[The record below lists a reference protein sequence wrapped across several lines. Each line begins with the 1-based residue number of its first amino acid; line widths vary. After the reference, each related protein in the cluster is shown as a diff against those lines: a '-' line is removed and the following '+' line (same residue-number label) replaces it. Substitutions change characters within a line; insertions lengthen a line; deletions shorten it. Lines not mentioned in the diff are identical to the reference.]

1 MIPLPIDPLLPEV
14 VSTLRARGV
23 VVLQAPP
30 GAGKTTR
37 VPAAILDA
45 ALDGALDRD
54 GEGDVLVL
62 EPRRLAARL
71 SARRVAEERGE
82 RVGETVG
89 YDVRFDRAIGPK
101 TRLVYVTEGI
111 LARRLLDDRT
121 LRGVRAVVLDEFH
134 ERHLQSDLALGLLR
148 TLRARE
154 RPDLGIV
161 VMSATLDAGP
171 VARFLGDGEGDAPLL
186 TSEGRMFDVA
196 IEHLPR
202 PDDRPLQSQVA
213 SAVRDLVRQGL
224 DGDVLVFLPGAAEI
238 RKCSESCAAVARE
251 HDLMVVT
258 LHGELSPAEQD
269 RALAPASR
277 RKIVLSTNVAETSVT
292 IEGVVAVID
301 SGLAR
306 IAGHDPWS
314 GRNTLEVGKI
324 SRASAA
330 QRAGRAGRVRPG
342 RALRLYTKG
351 DHDARPE
358 HDAPEVLRV
367 DLAEPVLMLHGSG
380 IDPRAFPWLTKP
392 SPGALDGAEAL
403 LRRLSALDAS
413 GAPTA
418 IGRRMLRFPLPPRLS
433 RMVVEGERRGV
444 ADDACAAAAILSH
457 GRDVYA
463 RDAHPAGTD
472 ASSDLWVRIV
482 DVADRA
488 PGVDPGAR
496 AQIER
501 IRAQLARL
509 ADRARGA
516 DDPDVALRMSV
527 LAGFPD
533 RVAKRRATKDGRL
546 GVSRELV
553 LSAGGSA
560 TLAESSVVRTAAFLV
575 AVEALDRRGS
585 TVVWLAS
592 AIEPDWLIDLFP
604 EDVRETVEATWNADA
619 ERVEAT
625 EKMVYERLV
634 LDERPAGRGA
644 EPQIA
649 RVLAEAA
656 VARGVDA
663 VLGGDAVA
671 ELRAR
676 IAFLREAAPD
686 LAERAGIEPLDDDHL
701 RGILEAACA
710 GKRSFADLRRAGLLD
725 EIRAAIG
732 FGALSRLDA
741 LAPTHVVLG
750 NGRRARVEYA
760 PGQAPSISSRLQ
772 DFFGSVETPRL
783 ADGRV
788 PVVLHLLAP
797 NGRDVQVTTDL
808 AGFWVRHYPSIR
820 SELMRRYPRH
830 PWPED
835 PRTASPP
842 ELRRR

>member
-14 VSTLRARGV
+14 VATLRARGV

-45 ALDGALDRD
+45 
-54 GEGDVLVL
+54 EPHGDVLVL

-82 RVGETVG
+82 RVSETVG

-101 TRLVYVTEGI
+101 TRLIYVTEGI
-111 LARRLLDDRT
+111 LARRLLEDRT

-148 TLRARE
+148 TLRERE

-171 VARFLGDGEGDAPLL
+171 VARFLGDRDGDAPLL
-186 TSEGRMFDVA
+186 TSEGRMFEVA
-196 IEHLPR
+196 LEHLKQ
-202 PDDRPLQSQVA
+202 PDERPLQLQVA
-213 SAVRDLVRQGL
+213 SALRDLVRRGL

-238 RKCSESCAAVARE
+238 RRCSESCAPVARD
-251 HDLMVVT
+251 HDLLVVT

-277 RKIVLSTNVAETSVT
+277 RKVVLSTNVAETSVT

-306 IAGHDPWS
+306 IAGHDPWT
-314 GRNTLEVGKI
+314 GRPTLEVGKI

-342 RALRLYTKG
+342 RAVRLYTKG
-351 DHDARPE
+351 DHDARRE
-358 HDAPEVLRV
+358 HDAPEVARV
-367 DLAEPVLMLHGSG
+367 DLAEPVLMLHGAG
-380 IDPRAFPWLTKP
+380 IDPRAFAWLTPP
-392 SPGALDGAEAL
+392 SPSAIDGAEAL
-403 LRRLSALDAS
+403 LRKLSAITEG
-413 GAPTA
+413 GAPTE

-433 RMVVEGERRGV
+433 RLVVEGERRGV
-444 ADDACAAAAILSH
+444 ADDACAAAAILSY

-463 RDAHPAGTD
+463 RDAHAGSTD
-472 ASSDLWVRIV
+472 ASSDLWTRIV

-496 AQIER
+496 AQVER
-501 IRAQLARL
+501 IRAQLARS
-509 ADRARGA
+509 ADRGKGA
-516 DDPDVALRMSV
+516 DDPDAALRLSI

-533 RVAKRRATKDGRL
+533 RVAKRRPTKDGRL
-546 GVSRELV
+546 GASRELV
-553 LSAGGSA
+553 LSSGGSA
-560 TLAESSVVRTAAFLV
+560 TLAETSVVRTAAFLV

-592 AIEPDWLIDLFP
+592 AIEPEWLIELFP
-604 EDVRETVEATWNADA
+604 DDVREVVDTTWNAAA

-625 EKMVYERLV
+625 ERMMYERLV
-634 LDERPAGRGA
+634 LDERPAGRA
-644 EPQIA
+644 ADAAIA
-649 RVLAEAA
+649 RVLADRAIAA
-656 VARGVDA
+656 GIDRI
-663 VLGGDAVA
+663 LGGDALA

-676 IAFLREAAPD
+676 IAFLREAAED
-686 LAERAGIEPLDDDHL
+686 LADRAAIAPLDDEHL
-701 RGILEAACA
+701 GATLAAACA
-710 GKRSFADLRRAGLLD
+710 GKRSFAELRAAGLLD
-725 EIRAAIG
+725 EIRSAIG
-732 FGALSRLDA
+732 FAALARLDV

-750 NGRRARVEYA
+750 NGRRAKIDYA
-760 PGQAPSISSRLQ
+760 PGQPPSISSRLQ
-772 DFFGSVETPRL
+772 DFFGSVDTPRI
-783 ADGRV
+783 AEGRV
-788 PVVLHLLAP
+788 PLVLHLLAP

-808 AGFWVRHYPSIR
+808 GGFWIKHYPSIR

-830 PWPED
+830 AWPED
-835 PRTASPP
+835 PRSASPP